1 VRARRER
8 EDRRREREDG
18 RRGARRREEGSA
30 KMGGGITKR
39 NTKGKAKT
47 VRTRDEGE

>member
-8 EDRRREREDG
+8 EDRTKTG
-18 RRGARRREEGSA
+18 GGGTRRREEGSA
-30 KMGGGITKR
+30 KMGGGIAMR

-47 VRTRDEGE
+47 VKTRDEGE